1 MYRYTQTLLVLAW
14 SAYSARSWVGQ
25 RFGASAAPSPTPVTI
40 TGIRFP
46 ADGSKPHLLSLT
58 TTTHGVSDG
67 PDCCWGH
74 VPDLRSFWGT
84 KRAWQWRDIDTF
96 KLERQPLRSC
106 DGLYVVFFSFDLE
119 ALPENRNF
127 SKGVFER
134 ERAFAGDAFV
144 VKLKGNEIGSDL
156 GDDGWAAWDDVPSD
170 ILSLPVMRM

>member
-1 MYRYTQTLLVLAW
+1 MWDSLRSLA
-14 SAYSARSWVGQ
+14 GQ
-25 RFGASAAPSPTPVTI
+25 RSESAAAPLPSPVTI

-74 VPDLRSFWGT
+74 VPDLREFWKT
-84 KRAWQWRDIDTF
+84 EQAWQWRDIETF
-96 KLERQPLRSC
+96 RLEGQPLSSC

-119 ALPENRNF
+119 SLPENGNF
-127 SKGVFER
+127 PRGVYGR

-156 GDDGWAAWDDVPSD
+156 GEDGWAAWDDVPSD